1 MDHPKREL
9 KYVDARALNG
19 FAARLDGADV
29 YGADGEKLGVV
40 EGFIMDVQQGR
51 PRHVV
56 VSAGWFIHKHF
67 LLPIGHVTLGPD
79 GTTLSADIDKE
90 RVESFPGFDKGQFEQ
105 LEGNDFDALDHM
117 MASVTTGVA
126 VTELRDHYRLP
137 AGWDG
142 QR

>member
-19 FAARLDGADV
+19 FAARLDGAEV

-56 VSAGWFIHKHF
+56 VAAGWFIHKRF
-67 LLPIGHVTLGPD
+67 LLPIGHVTLSPD
-79 GTTLSADIDKE
+79 GTTLSADIVKE
-90 RVESFPGFDKGQFEQ
+90 RVESFPGFNKGEFEK
-105 LEGNDFDALDHM
+105 LEGDDFDELDQM
-117 MASVTTGVA
+117 MASVTAGVA
-126 VTELRDHYRLP
+126 VTELNDHYTLP